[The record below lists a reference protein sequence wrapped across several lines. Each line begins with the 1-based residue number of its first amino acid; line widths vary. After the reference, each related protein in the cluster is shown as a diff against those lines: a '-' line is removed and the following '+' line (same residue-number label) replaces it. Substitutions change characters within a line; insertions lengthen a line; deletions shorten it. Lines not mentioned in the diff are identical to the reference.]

1 MIRIRGVPQGVIL
14 KQTTG
19 TRSSQWV
26 FGTNGHVDEE
36 NAFASLASFEGVA
49 RIHGRGIVTVVC
61 WFVLGVAVCI
71 VALSTPG
78 FVV

>member
-1 MIRIRGVPQGVIL
+1 VIL

-49 RIHGRGIVTVVC
+49 RIHGRGMLIS
-61 WFVLGVAVCI
+61 FDVLFFYAVNI
-71 VALSTPG
+71 VADGYDRLNL
-78 FVV
+78 